1 MKLFLFFFLFL
12 FSCGSI
18 SGEKSKRIYICGDHE
33 CKNNKE
39 INEYFKNNISI
50 EVYTITSSKKKEK
63 DYDLIELNIPNEEK
77 INMVSIDTKKK
88 EITESLKKRKT
99 TSKIKVKEGE
109 KNLINNPRNVR
120 PKITLV
126 RICKNLQE
134 CDIDEVAKIIF
145 NRGSKKKFPDLT
157 N

>member
-12 FSCGSI
+12 ISCGSI
-18 SGEKSKRIYICGDHE
+18 SSEKSKRIYICGDHE

-50 EVYTITSSKKKEK
+50 EVYTITSSEKKEK

-88 EITESLKKRKT
+88 EITESLKKREI

-109 KNLINNPRNVR
+109 KNLINKPRNVR
-120 PKITLV
+120 PRITLV

>member
-12 FSCGSI
+12 ISCGSI
-18 SGEKSKRIYICGDHE
+18 SSEKSKRIYICGDHE

-50 EVYTITSSKKKEK
+50 EVYTITPSSKKQK
-63 DYDLIELNIPNEEK
+63 DYDLIELNIPNEKK

-126 RICKNLQE
+126 RICKNLQ
-134 CDIDEVAKIIF
+134 
-145 NRGSKKKFPDLT
+145 
-157 N
+157 

>member
-12 FSCGSI
+12 ISCGSI
-18 SGEKSKRIYICGDHE
+18 SSEKSKRIYICGDHE

-88 EITESLKKRKT
+88 EITESLKKREI

-109 KNLINNPRNVR
+109 KNLINKPRNVR
-120 PKITLV
+120 PRITLV

>member
-12 FSCGSI
+12 ISCGSI
-18 SGEKSKRIYICGDHE
+18 SSEKSKRIYICGDHE

-50 EVYTITSSKKKEK
+50 EVYTITPSSKKQK

-88 EITESLKKRKT
+88 EITESLKKREI

-134 CDIDEVAKIIF
+134 CDIDEVSKIIF

>member
-1 MKLFLFFFLFL
+1 MNILKT
-12 FSCGSI
+12 
-18 SGEKSKRIYICGDHE
+18 IYLLKFILLPHQ
-33 CKNNKE
+33 
-39 INEYFKNNISI
+39 
-50 EVYTITSSKKKEK
+50 KKKEK

-88 EITESLKKRKT
+88 EITESLKKREI

-109 KNLINNPRNVR
+109 KNLINKPRNVR
-120 PKITLV
+120 PRITLV

>member
-12 FSCGSI
+12 ISCGSI
-18 SGEKSKRIYICGDHE
+18 SSEKSKRIYICGDHE

-50 EVYTITSSKKKEK
+50 EVYTITPSSKKQK
-63 DYDLIELNIPNEEK
+63 DYDLIELNIPNEKK

>member
-12 FSCGSI
+12 ISCGSI
-18 SGEKSKRIYICGDHE
+18 SSEKSKRIYICVDNE

-50 EVYTITSSKKKEK
+50 EVYTITSSEKKEK

-88 EITESLKKRKT
+88 EITESLKKRET
-99 TSKIKVKEGE
+99 TSKTKVKEGE
-109 KNLINNPRNVR
+109 KNLLNNPRNVR

-134 CDIDEVAKIIF
+134 CDIDEVAKVIF
-145 NRGSKKKFPDLT
+145 NRGNKKKFPDLT